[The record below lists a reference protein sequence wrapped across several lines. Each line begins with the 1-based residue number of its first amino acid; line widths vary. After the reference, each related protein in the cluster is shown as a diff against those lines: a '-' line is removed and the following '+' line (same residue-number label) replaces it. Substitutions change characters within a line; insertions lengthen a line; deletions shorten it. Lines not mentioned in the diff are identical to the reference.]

1 MSSATPP
8 SRRFSIRSLRQALI
22 RARRALLELVLPRL
36 HYYLRRRFWNRS
48 WAREDFYSPTLLWFL
63 PSGIVPPALI
73 AVLAS
78 GWLDQGG
85 TLLDIGCGDGGIAA
99 YLAKA
104 GYDVLGVDFAEA
116 SIARARSREGESDR
130 LRFQVLDMCE
140 KIPDG
145 APFDILFDRGCF
157 HDLPKGLRP
166 AFLRTLVA
174 CSRPGTRMI
183 LMLRVTEQV
192 DLETEERSRATARV
206 RAEVHEFFSPYFT
219 IERADVTYFNN
230 RGDENEANSIVG
242 LAVRMSRH

>member
-1 MSSATPP
+1 M
-8 SRRFSIRSLRQALI
+8 RRLRQALI
-22 RARRALLELVLPRL
+22 RAQRSLLELVLPQF
-36 HYYLRRRFWNRS
+36 HYYLRRRSWNRS
-48 WAREDFYSPTLLWFL
+48 WAREDFYSPLRCWFL
-63 PSGIVPPALI
+63 PTGIVPQALI

-78 GWLDQGG
+78 GWLDESG
-85 TLLDIGCGDGGIAA
+85 TLLDIGCGDGRIAE

-104 GYDVLGVDFAEA
+104 GYDVLGVDFAET
-116 SIARARSREGESDR
+116 SIARARSRGESDR
-130 LRFQVLDMCE
+130 LRFQVLDICE

-166 AFLRTLVA
+166 AFLRALVA
-174 CSRPGTRMI
+174 CSRPGTRMF

-219 IERADVTYFNN
+219 IERADDTYFNN
-230 RGDENEANSIVG
+230 RGDENEANSLVG
-242 LAVRMSRH
+242 LLVRMSRH